1 MFQLWENVCDDI
13 YQNEGVILVA
23 AAGNS
28 DGDSYFYPASYNS
41 VMSVAAV
48 DSKSNRAIFSQYND
62 QVDIAAPGVS
72 IQSTFKGGIYQT
84 LDGTSMIYVIT
95 VRCWSC
101 SASMESLSKPY
112 CSRN

>member
-62 QVDIAAPGVS
+62 QVDIAAPGYAIYSTVS
-72 IQSTFKGGIYQT
+72 REFGSY
-84 LDGTSMIYVIT
+84 DYYSGTS
-95 VRCWSC
+95 
-101 SASMESLSKPY
+101 SKYFLYSPGRMH
-112 CSRN
+112 S